1 MSEGKD
7 KKDIRDVV
15 TTGPPV
21 AGLVSPSK
29 ANLIEPKTKEKEEK
43 FGYERCTH
51 CGYCRHVCKVYNTSW
66 SETDYA
72 GGRNR
77 IIKALDRKDIKF
89 DKEDIIPSVYRCML
103 CGNCKV
109 VCPVGINT
117 LEVFQNLRKSVVK
130 KGAMPEKL
138 KGLRKSILSN
148 NNPFLEQHT
157 DRFNWC
163 EGSEDGKKAYERAKK
178 ELAAIEDTLA
188 VEDQNARKEK
198 PRKVG
203 YFVGCTSAYR
213 NKELVN
219 ATSEVLGKLGIEF
232 VVFPEERCCGSVL
245 FRTGLEDEA
254 LALVKHN
261 YEMIRNSGV
270 TEVVFSCSGC
280 FSTFTLEYTKYAG
293 GNLGFDLFHLTQ
305 YALRMVKEKNLKI
318 RYTKRSKDNPLLITY
333 HDPCHLGRYCNVY
346 EEPRE
351 LIQMIEGVK
360 LFEMKHNRDMAWCCG
375 AGGGVKAL
383 YGDVAGEIGRDR
395 IAETRTCMVRIRE
408 DRLKEAL
415 ETNAEV
421 LVSSCVF
428 CKNNLF
434 QVANEDNSPI
444 KVMDISQLLNDCE
457 FYQ

>member
-21 AGLVSPSK
+21 AGLVSPSRE
-29 ANLIEPKTKEKEEK
+29 NLIEPVTKEKEEK
-43 FGYERCTH
+43 FGYDRCTH
-51 CGYCRHVCKVYNTSW
+51 CGYCRHVCRVYNTSW

-89 DKEDIIPSVYRCML
+89 DNEEIIPSVFRCML

-109 VCPVGINT
+109 VCPVGIDT
-117 LEVFQNLRKSVVK
+117 LEVFQNFRKEVVK
-130 KGAMPEKL
+130 RGAIPARL
-138 KGLRKSILSN
+138 KGMRDSILKN
-148 NNPFLEQHT
+148 NNPYLEQHS

-163 EGSEDGKKAYERAKK
+163 ESSEFGKQAYERTKRELDLIDEKFSSGDLKK
-178 ELAAIEDTLA
+178 GKLKTDS
-188 VEDQNARKEK
+188 
-198 PRKVG
+198 VG
-203 YFVGCTSAYR
+203 YFIGCTSSYR
-213 NKELVN
+213 NRELVN
-219 ATSEVLGKLGIEF
+219 ATSDVLGKLGVEF
-232 VVFPEERCCGSVL
+232 YVFPEERCCGSVL

-254 LALVKHN
+254 IELIKHN
-261 YEMIRNSGV
+261 YKMIRESGV
-270 TEVVFSCSGC
+270 SEVVFSCSGC
-280 FSTFTLEYTKYAG
+280 FSTFTLEYTKFAG
-293 GNLGFDLFHLTQ
+293 GNLGFDIFHLTQ
-305 YALRMVKEKNLKI
+305 YALKKIKEKNLKI
-318 RYTKRSKDNPLLITY
+318 RYTKRTKENPLLITY
-333 HDPCHLGRYCNVY
+333 HDPCHLGRYCGVF

-351 LIQMIEGVK
+351 LINMIEGVK
-360 LFEMKHNRDMAWCCG
+360 LYEMKHNRDMSWCCG

-383 YGDVAGEIGRDR
+383 YGDIAGEVGRDR

-408 DRLKEAL
+408 DRLKEAV

-434 QVANEDNSPI
+434 QVANEDNSPL